1 MQSGNSALIPPNL
14 PLNDTKLLSVITG
27 KQVNKNFHKARTRY
41 KFQWV
46 TNPFAFNV
54 ILLFLC
60 VLNSVT
66 SAPSLVCELKTC
78 KFFYLFFFEY
88 VEGPCGKYSRV
99 LFQLMLK
106 EFHFNLQTLFLF

>member
-14 PLNDTKLLSVITG
+14 PPNDNKLLSVITG

-46 TNPFAFNV
+46 TNQFVFNM
-54 ILLFLC
+54 ILPFLC

-66 SAPSLVCELKTC
+66 SAPSLVCELKTY
-78 KFFYLFFFEY
+78 KSFLSFFL
-88 VEGPCGKYSRV
+88 
-99 LFQLMLK
+99 
-106 EFHFNLQTLFLF
+106 